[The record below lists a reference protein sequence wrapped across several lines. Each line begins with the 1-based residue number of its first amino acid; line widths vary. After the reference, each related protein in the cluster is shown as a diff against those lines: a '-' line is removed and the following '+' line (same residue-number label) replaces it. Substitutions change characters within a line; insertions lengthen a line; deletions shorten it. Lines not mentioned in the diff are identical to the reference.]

1 MTSAQIR
8 QKYLKFFADRGH
20 AIIPSASLVPEND
33 PTTLFIS
40 AGMQPLILNILGQP
54 HPLGKRLVN
63 SQKTIRMQ
71 DIEEVGDNRHTTF
84 FEMLGNWSFGSY
96 FKKEQL
102 SWIFEFLTQGLGLNP
117 NRLFISVFEGNQ
129 SVPKDIESIKIWKG
143 LFSEVGIKAE
153 EKERIFTYPA
163 SKNWWSRAG
172 EPEKMPTGEPG
183 GPDSEVF
190 YDFGQEKLIHENS
203 IYKNEQCHPN
213 CDCGRFMEI
222 ANSVF
227 MQYQKQPDGSLHE
240 LEQKSV
246 DFGGGLERLSAVVNN
261 DPDVFTTDLFADII
275 KEIEKFTDKKYSDER
290 NRSAIRTI
298 ADHLKA
304 ATFLIKDGVCPS
316 NKLQGYILR
325 RLIRRAAVKMHQL
338 NGGLTPIPAF
348 NQICDTVIRLY
359 SDAGVYFNQAIDR
372 EKLWPVIE
380 EELTRFSKS
389 LDRGLKEFNKY
400 PSDQLNELNAFNLF
414 QSYGF
419 PYEITEELFKQKGGK
434 LEKEIF
440 NQIFEEH
447 RQLSQTTAAK
457 VFKGGLADHSE
468 SVTKLHTATHLL
480 HAALRKFVGSHV
492 QQKGSNITSERLRFD
507 FTQNAKLAD
516 EQKQK
521 IETWINQQIAK
532 DLPVAG
538 TTDSL
543 SGAKAGGALAF
554 FGEKYGEKVTVY
566 TIGNEKTGIV
576 SKEVCGGPHVTRTG
590 VLGLFKLGKEETV
603 SAGVR
608 RVYAFL
614 PPK

>member
-20 AIIPSASLVPEND
+20 AVIPSAPLVPEND

-40 AGMQPLILNILGQP
+40 AGMQPLISNILGQP

-63 SQKTIRMQ
+63 SQKAIRMQ

-102 SWIFEFLTQGLGLNP
+102 SWVFEFLTQELGLNP

-129 SVPKDIESIKIWKG
+129 SVPKDMESIKIWQD

-172 EPEKMPTGEPG
+172 EPEKMPVGEPG

-203 IYKNEQCHPN
+203 IYKNDQCHPN

-227 MQYQKQPDGSLHE
+227 MQYKKQSDGSLHE

-246 DFGGGLERLSAVVNN
+246 DFGGGLERLSAAVNN
-261 DPDVFTTDLFADII
+261 DLDVFTTDLFADII
-275 KEIEKFTDKKYSDER
+275 REIEKFTDKKYSDEG
-290 NRSAIRTI
+290 NKPAIRTI

-304 ATFLIKDGVCPS
+304 ATFLIKDGVIPS

-348 NQICDTVIRLY
+348 NQICDIVIRLY
-359 SDAGVYFNQAIDR
+359 SDAGIYFNHAVDR

-380 EELTRFSKS
+380 EELTRFSRS

-400 PSDQLNELNAFNLF
+400 STDQLNELNAFDLF

-419 PYEITEELFKQKGGK
+419 PYEITAELFQQKGK
-434 LEKEIF
+434 SLDKNKFDRIY
-440 NQIFEEH
+440 QEH
-447 RQLSQTTAAK
+447 QNLSRTTAAK
-457 VFKGGLADHSE
+457 VFKGGLADNSE
-468 SVTKLHTATHLL
+468 AVTKLHTVTHLL
-480 HAALRKFVGSHV
+480 HAALRKFAGTHV

-507 FTQNAKLAD
+507 FTQNAKLTD
-516 EQKQK
+516 NQKQDM
-521 IETWINQQIAK
+521 ESWINQQIAK
-532 DLPVAG
+532 DFPVASN
-538 TTDSL
+538 TNSL
-543 SGAKAGGALAF
+543 AEAKAEGALAF
-554 FGEKYGEKVTVY
+554 FGGKYGEKVTVY

-576 SKEVCGGPHVTRTG
+576 SKEVCGGPHVARTG

-614 PPK
+614 KPK

>member
-20 AIIPSASLVPEND
+20 AVIPSAPLVPEND

-40 AGMQPLILNILGQP
+40 AGMQPLISNILGEP

-63 SQKTIRMQ
+63 SQKAIRMQ
-71 DIEEVGDNRHTTF
+71 DIKEVGDNRHTTF

-102 SWIFEFLTQGLGLNP
+102 SWIFEFLTQKLSLNP

-129 SVPKDIESIKIWKG
+129 SVPKDMESIKIWQD
-143 LFSEVGIKAE
+143 LFSEIGIKAE

-172 EPEKMPTGEPG
+172 EPEKMPAGEPG

-190 YDFGQEKLIHENS
+190 YDFGKYLLTHEKS

-227 MQYQKQPDGSLHE
+227 MQYKKQTDGSLHE

-246 DFGGGLERLSAVVNN
+246 DFGGGLERLSAAVNN

-275 KEIEKFTDKKYSDER
+275 SEIEQFTNKKYSDEG
-290 NRSAIRTI
+290 NKPAIRII

-304 ATFLIKDGVCPS
+304 ATFLIKDGVTPS

-348 NQICDTVIRLY
+348 NQICDTVVRLY
-359 SDAGVYFNQAIDR
+359 GDAGVYFNQAIDR
-372 EKLWPVIE
+372 EKIWPVIE

-400 PSDQLNELNAFNLF
+400 SFDQLNELNAFNLF

-468 SVTKLHTATHLL
+468 AVTKLHTSTHLL
-480 HAALRKFVGSHV
+480 HAALRKFVGTHV
-492 QQKGSNITSERLRFD
+492 RQKGSNITAERLRFD
-507 FTQNAKLAD
+507 FTHNSKLTEKEKSD
-516 EQKQK
+516 MES
-521 IETWINQQIAK
+521 WINQQIAK
-532 DLPVAG
+532 DLPVSCNSV
-538 TTDSL
+538 SL
-543 SGAKAGGALAF
+543 IKAKEEGVLAF
-554 FGEKYGEKVTVY
+554 FGEKYGEKVNVY

-576 SKEVCGGPHVTRTG
+576 SKEVCGGPHVARTG
-590 VLGLFKLGKEETV
+590 VLELFKLGKEETV

-614 PPK
+614 KPK